1 MFRKILIAVDL
12 ADPAPKPMGLDQA
25 IELSTASGGELRL
38 VNIQPLLPATFMEY
52 VPADFDAEQEKR
64 ATVALNEIIAGLGL
78 PKERVSGAVR
88 IGGIYHE
95 ILAEAGEWGAD
106 LIVIGSHRPVVTD
119 YLLGSNAK
127 TIVRHALCSVLVVR
141 PGA

>member
-1 MFRKILIAVDL
+1 MFRKILVAVDL
-12 ADPAPKPMGLDQA
+12 ADSAQPPKGVA
-25 IELSTASGGELRL
+25 EAVELANASGGVVRL

-64 ATVALNEIIAGLGL
+64 ASEALKEIVARVPL
-78 PKERVSGAVR
+78 PKERLSGMVR

-95 ILAEAGEWGAD
+95 ILGEAAEWGAD
-106 LIVIGSHRPVVTD
+106 LIVVGSHRPVVTD

-141 PGA
+141 P